1 MAAVVE
7 STEHIVVEQQ
17 RTGHLVGIGV
27 AVGIAGRRY
36 SWHRTV
42 VQIAYAEEAEG
53 GKNSQDCVPSIAH
66 LDNYCD

>member
-27 AVGIAGRRY
+27 GRRY

-53 GKNSQDCVPSIAH
+53 GTNSQDCVPSIAH
-66 LDNYCD
+66 SDNYCD